1 MSQRRGFT
9 LVEVLLA
16 LVIMGVVTGA
26 LYRLLNTNQRLALAQ
41 AEQVSLQSNV
51 RTGSLIEVAAVLKSL
66 VALSR
71 TKPLSF
77 REKKMLDR
85 ARHMLVSEVSIARN
99 VPEVTAMVLMQRALG
114 KAGLQLPEAL

>member
-16 LVIMGVVTGA
+16 LIIMGVVTGA

-51 RTGSLIEVAAVLKSL
+51 RTG
-66 VALSR
+66 
-71 TKPLSF
+71 
-77 REKKMLDR
+77 
-85 ARHMLVSEVSIARN
+85 
-99 VPEVTAMVLMQRALG
+99 
-114 KAGLQLPEAL
+114 